1 MVTPI
6 ALTKEKKS
14 VFFYCQRLLLTQVR
28 IIKSSRNNAAK
39 SGFLLYVCD
48 REGWSLLM
56 PVSVVTTSS
65 ELRVL
70 TSRLG
75 FWHLN
80 LYDMDSP
87 DITTCLKPKYC
98 ASLIPADWPSFHL
111 FSFLGAP
118 SQILNNV
125 LSSLKYPSSSPLLLR
140 GLTMNNLRSE
150 EAHTLMTAQDITY
163 ACVHSQL
170 RLCIVPLYQ
179 ANVRRKN
186 K

>member
-1 MVTPI
+1 M
-6 ALTKEKKS
+6 
-14 VFFYCQRLLLTQVR
+14 R

-39 SGFLLYVCD
+39 SGFHLYVCD

-56 PVSVVTTSS
+56 PVTTSA

-80 LYDMDSP
+80 MYDMDSP
-87 DITTCLKPKYC
+87 EQFPPQTPFLLPVLNPNSHHLARCHNHVPKTQVLRVTCTSWLALLSPVLLSRRTKPNPQQC
-98 ASLIPADWPSFHL
+98 FVECD
-111 FSFLGAP
+111 
-118 SQILNNV
+118 
-125 LSSLKYPSSSPLLLR
+125 PSSSPLLLR
-140 GLTMNNLRSE
+140 GLTMNNLRLE

-179 ANVRRKN
+179 ANVRRKKN